1 MGVEPVPCYFRKD
14 SLIFLAMPCEPGEK
28 NMAAQI
34 WSTENVENIIRQ
46 AQFINKAGSVD
57 KLLPPQRVSSEL
69 DAKLSICSDRS
80 PRVILVE
87 KLGDYM
93 VFIAVP
99 AGKSPCDFVVW
110 RYSPGL
116 QGEEPLIIPSHDYLG
131 KKFIE
136 LKGKDEVIN
145 EYLINATIRLVR
157 DRMSV
162 SEIMQRYFAGLSTAL
177 KEEIE
182 KFLVTLKWVALQ
194 EDVNYPPP
202 RYLGSKMVLSVFA
215 LLEAGFKPSELRRVI
230 RFRK

>member
-1 MGVEPVPCYFRKD
+1 M
-14 SLIFLAMPCEPGEK
+14 SLREK

-34 WSTENVENIIRQ
+34 WSAENVENIIKQGR
-46 AQFINKAGSVD
+46 FIDKVGSVD
-57 KLLPPQRVSSEL
+57 KLPQPQKVIREL
-69 DAKLSICSDRS
+69 DEKLSICKDRS
-80 PRVILVE
+80 SRLILVE

-99 AGKSPCDFVVW
+99 AGKSDCDFIVW

-116 QGEEPLIIPSHDYLG
+116 QGEQPLIIPSHDYLG
-131 KKFIE
+131 RKFIE
-136 LKGKDEVIN
+136 LKGKNEVID
-145 EYLINATIRLVR
+145 EYLINATLRLVR
-157 DRMSV
+157 DRMSI

-182 KFLVTLKWVALQ
+182 KFLITLKWVALQ

-215 LLEAGFKPSELRRVI
+215 LLEVGFKPSELRRVI
-230 RFRK
+230 RF

>member
-1 MGVEPVPCYFRKD
+1 
-14 SLIFLAMPCEPGEK
+14 
-28 NMAAQI
+28 MAAQI
-34 WSTENVENIIRQ
+34 WSAENVENIIKQ
-46 AQFINKAGSVD
+46 GLFIDKVGSVD
-57 KLLPPQRVSSEL
+57 KLPQPQEAIREL
-69 DAKLSICSDRS
+69 DEKLSICKDRS
-80 PRVILVE
+80 SRLILVE

-99 AGKSPCDFVVW
+99 AGKSGCDFIVW

-116 QGEEPLIIPSHDYLG
+116 QGEQPLIIPSHDYLG
-131 KKFIE
+131 RKFIE
-136 LKGKDEVIN
+136 LKGKNEVID
-145 EYLINATIRLVR
+145 EYLINATLRLVR

-182 KFLVTLKWVALQ
+182 KFLITLKWVALQ

-215 LLEAGFKPSELRRVI
+215 LLEVGFKPSELRRVI
-230 RFRK
+230 RF